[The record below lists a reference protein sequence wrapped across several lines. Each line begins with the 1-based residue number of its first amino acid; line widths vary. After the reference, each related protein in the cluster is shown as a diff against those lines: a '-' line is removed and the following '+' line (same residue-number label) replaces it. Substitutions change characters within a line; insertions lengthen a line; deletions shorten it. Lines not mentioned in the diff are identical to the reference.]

1 MQRTTRFDLLSI
13 RSRFPAL
20 SIRDGDMP
28 RIYLD
33 NPGGTQV
40 PQSVIDRMAGYLV
53 ESNANLGASFRTSRA
68 SDAAVAGAREAMA
81 DFLNA
86 PSTDEIVFGQ
96 NMTTLTLHLSRSL
109 GRYFG
114 SGGEVLLSR
123 MDHDGNVS
131 PWLAMARDFGLE
143 VKWLPFDTETFEF
156 DLAALK
162 ERLTSR
168 TRLVC
173 MGAASNFLGTINDVK
188 TATRMAHEVGAWTYI
203 DAVQAAPHITLDVQD
218 IDCDFLVCSAYK
230 FFGPHQGILWG
241 KREVLERLEPCK
253 VRPAPDELPDCFET
267 GTQSHEG
274 MVGTAAAV
282 DYIAWIGETMA
293 GDFHARHR
301 AFSGRRRYVRAA
313 LDLLFACEQD
323 LTRHLIDGLHEIP
336 GLRVLGITAQDGLA
350 RRVPTVSFTV
360 EGTSPAFLEESLA
373 RRNIFVWSGDYYAVE
388 PAAWLGVRDRGGAV
402 RVGPVHYNT
411 RAEIDE
417 FLRVLAATVKR
428 SNSP

>member
-68 SDAAVAGAREAMA
+68 SDAAVAEAREAMA

-86 PSTDEIVFGQ
+86 PSADEIVFGQ

-114 SGGEVLLSR
+114 SGDEVLLSR

-203 DAVQAAPHITLDVQD
+203 DAVQAAPHITLEVQD
-218 IDCDFLVCSAYK
+218 IDCDFLVCSA
-230 FFGPHQGILWG
+230 
-241 KREVLERLEPCK
+241 
-253 VRPAPDELPDCFET
+253 T
-267 GTQSHEG
+267 SS
-274 MVGTAAAV
+274 
-282 DYIAWIGETMA
+282 
-293 GDFHARHR
+293 
-301 AFSGRRRYVRAA
+301 SGRTRGYCGESAKCSNASNPARSGRPRRAA
-313 LDLLFACEQD
+313 GLF
-323 LTRHLIDGLHEIP
+323 
-336 GLRVLGITAQDGLA
+336 
-350 RRVPTVSFTV
+350 
-360 EGTSPAFLEESLA
+360 
-373 RRNIFVWSGDYYAVE
+373 
-388 PAAWLGVRDRGGAV
+388 RDRHPEPRGHGGH
-402 RVGPVHYNT
+402 RGGGRLH
-411 RAEIDE
+411 RLDW
-417 FLRVLAATVKR
+417 
-428 SNSP
+428 